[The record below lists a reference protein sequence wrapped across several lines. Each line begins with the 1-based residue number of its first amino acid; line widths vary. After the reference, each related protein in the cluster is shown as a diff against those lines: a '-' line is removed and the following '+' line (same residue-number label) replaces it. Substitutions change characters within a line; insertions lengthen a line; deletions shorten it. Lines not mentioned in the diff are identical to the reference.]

1 MSDSK
6 KTKFKVGDIVT
17 IIPTIPWI
25 KWPELNMVVKQ
36 GTKGEVVDVNQRL
49 KSNGGDFDY
58 RVKFPQGIGRLE
70 EDTMIKIGE
79 AEANKAALNKNNWD
93 SVGKKDK
100 IDNVIPDSQKPKFKV
115 GDIVTV
121 KPFQIEWPELNII
134 IKRGTKG
141 KIFKKWES
149 RHKDIDY
156 YYYIKFPQGKVIL
169 LGDSIKRIREEKGGK
184 GVSHKK
190 DRDLGRKD
198 HPDHERKKDKVEPGN
213 RDVEAILKK
222 VEQMGKEFHRIIPFG
237 DKEIIIKDDDEN

>member
-1 MSDSK
+1 
-6 KTKFKVGDIVT
+6 
-17 IIPTIPWI
+17 
-25 KWPELNMVVKQ
+25 MVVKQ
-36 GTKGEVVDVNQRL
+36 GTEGEIIGFNQQL
-49 KSNGGDFDY
+49 ESNGGNFDY
-58 RVKFPQGIGRLE
+58 RVRFPEGIGRLE
-70 EDTMIKIGE
+70 EDTIIKTGE
-79 AEANKAALNKNNWD
+79 VDINKSVLNKNNRE
-93 SVGKKDK
+93 SVAKKDK
-100 IDNVIPDSQKPKFKV
+100 IDNVIPDSQRIKFKV

-169 LGDSIKRIREEKGGK
+169 LGDSIKRIRKGKGGK

-190 DRDLGRKD
+190 DRHFGRKD
-198 HPDHERKKDKVEPGN
+198 QPDHERKKDKAEPDN
-213 RDVEAILKK
+213 RDVKAILQK
-222 VEQMGKEFHRIIPFG
+222 VEQLGKEFHRIIPIG